1 MDVGDVVG
9 DLVGVA
15 AVADADLVLER
26 GFEGGRERK
35 RTFSNIKANTK
46 TSDKCLSKEW
56 EGGRGNEERE
66 RDRDGLRP

>member
-1 MDVGDVVG
+1 MDVCDVVG

-35 RTFSNIKANTK
+35 RRGR
-46 TSDKCLSKEW
+46 E
-56 EGGRGNEERE
+56 EGKGEEE
-66 RDRDGLRP
+66 EVEGEK